1 MKFIKYRLGLI
12 IFLNI
17 KERVK
22 NIVVGRVILMN
33 VNIIFWKNISD

>member
-1 MKFIKYRLGLI
+1 MKFIKYRLGSI